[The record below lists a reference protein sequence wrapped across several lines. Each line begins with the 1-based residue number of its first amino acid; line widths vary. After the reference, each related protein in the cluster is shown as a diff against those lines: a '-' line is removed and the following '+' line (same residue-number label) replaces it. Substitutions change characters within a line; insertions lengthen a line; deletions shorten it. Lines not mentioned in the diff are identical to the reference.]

1 MTSKKKID
9 EQVIVITGASSGIG
23 LATARLAARKG
34 ARVVLASRNEED
46 LQKITD
52 GINNDDGSAIYVTAD
67 VSKEEDIQKIAEHA
81 IEKFGGFDTW
91 VNNAA
96 VGLFGKLT
104 DIPIEDERRLFET
117 NFWGVVYGSRAAFDH
132 LREKGGTIINIG
144 SVLSNRALPLQGTY
158 SASKHAVKA
167 FSDAFRMEIEK
178 ENIPVTVTAL
188 RPGSVNTPFVEHAR
202 NWMSEK
208 ATLPPP
214 YYDPD
219 VVARAIVQCAQT
231 SHRDITVGNLLGS
244 VIIQLEHL
252 FPRTLD
258 KLMERKAFESQK
270 REDEPKT
277 EEDGLYDAP
286 PKEGRIRG
294 DYDGPVL
301 QHNLYADI
309 RLDPKKMMAVG
320 AVGLSA
326 LLFWGLTRNSTNE
339 K

>member
-1 MTSKKKID
+1 MISKKKKIN

-23 LATARLAARKG
+23 LATSKLAARKG

-46 LQKITD
+46 LLEITKEIKNE
-52 GINNDDGSAIYVTAD
+52 GGSAIYVTAD
-67 VSKEEDIQKIAEHA
+67 VSKKEDVQIIAEHA

-96 VGLFGKLT
+96 VGLFGNLM

-117 NFWGVVYGSRAAFDH
+117 NFWGVVYGSRTALDH
-132 LREKGGTIINIG
+132 LREKGGSIINIG

-178 ENIPVTVTAL
+178 EDLPVTVTAL
-188 RPGSVNTPFVEHAR
+188 RPGSVDTPFVEHAR
-202 NWMSEK
+202 NWMNAK

-219 VVARAIVQCAQT
+219 VVARAIVQSAQT
-231 SHRDITVGNLLGS
+231 SHRDVTVGNLLGS

-258 KLMERKAFESQK
+258 KIMERKAFESQK

-277 EEDGLYDAP
+277 EEDGLYEAP

-294 DYDGPVL
+294 DYDGLVL
-301 QHNLYADI
+301 QHNLFADI
-309 RLDPKKMMAVG
+309 RLDPKKMLAVG
-320 AVGLSA
+320 AAGASA
-326 LLFWGLTRNSTNE
+326 LLLWGFTRS
-339 K
+339 KS